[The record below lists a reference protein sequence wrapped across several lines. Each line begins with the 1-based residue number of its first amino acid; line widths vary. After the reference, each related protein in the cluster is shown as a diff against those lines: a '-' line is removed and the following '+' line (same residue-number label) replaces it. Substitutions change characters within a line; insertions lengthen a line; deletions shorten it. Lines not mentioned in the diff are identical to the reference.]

1 MLEISN
7 FSNKAIKQVLAM
19 KSFAICYLLFA
30 ICYLLFVVLG
40 VNSTKGKESGL
51 VKLKGAD

>member
-19 KSFAICYLLFA
+19 KSFA